1 MFLND
6 LSGFYE
12 SMAYG
17 LLVLVLPV
25 IAWTVILTSILV
37 FISARLKVRVG
48 ITLVTLFVVSF
59 SLVGSVAGAIA
70 GATLESIVGA
80 VLAAILGLVSSLLT
94 YLFGKDNLRAW
105 RPVFP
110 LAIIALVSSTL
121 VGLVIGGSRRTQ
133 SLRERAAAEQAKFEF
148 ENADVP
154 ALREIRVTL
163 ARRCAAE
170 KPYAE
175 AVKQCED

>member
-37 FISARLKVRVG
+37 FISARFKVRVG

-59 SLVGSVAGAIA
+59 SLAGSGP
-70 GATLESIVGA
+70 
-80 VLAAILGLVSSLLT
+80 AA
-94 YLFGKDNLRAW
+94 GKDIIVAAAARSARPTQEECRESDNRRKEERAGGL
-105 RPVFP
+105 
-110 LAIIALVSSTL
+110 LATRRAR
-121 VGLVIGGSRRTQ
+121 SRR
-133 SLRERAAAEQAKFEF
+133 A
-148 ENADVP
+148 
-154 ALREIRVTL
+154 
-163 ARRCAAE
+163 
-170 KPYAE
+170 
-175 AVKQCED
+175 